1 MATNPIY
8 IVQLKRWVNRLRDD
22 KHPLTEQEWKNL
34 NEMLNMDEQIEAD
47 RRAADELS
55 MRQLQVLP
63 LDHPVHQQPEV
74 WRISNHLL
82 RDDLVF
88 ALRYRPVYER
98 LVEKRQTLVDKLEAQ
113 NALSPA
119 NLKELAVQRDWLE
132 NAKGLLDGLLNRV
145 FDRFDELNELEK
157 RVWKHRGERTWDNLP
172 HVGESSEDYYF
183 PEQPTSK
190 RVGYIEVI
198 QAKLTRLEI

>member
-8 IVQLKRWVNRLRDD
+8 TVQLKRWVNRLRED

-34 NEMLNMDEQIEAD
+34 NEMLSMDEQIEAE
-47 RRAADELS
+47 RRAADELIV
-55 MRQLQVLP
+55 RKLQVLP
-63 LDHPVHQQPEV
+63 LDHPIRQQPDL
-74 WRISNHLL
+74 RTILNHPI
-82 RDDLVF
+82 REDLVF

-132 NAKGLLDGLLNRV
+132 NAKGLLDGLLDRV
-145 FDRFDELNELEK
+145 FERFDGLNELEK
-157 RVWKHRGERTWDNLP
+157 RVWKHRGMRTLDNLP
-172 HVGESSEDYYF
+172 HVGESNEDYYF
-183 PEQPTSK
+183 PDEPTSK
-190 RVGYIEVI
+190 RLGYIEVI
-198 QAKLTRLEI
+198 HAKLSRLES

>member
-8 IVQLKRWVNRLRDD
+8 IVQLKRWVNRLRED

-47 RRAADELS
+47 RRGADELS
-55 MRQLQVLP
+55 VRQLQVLP

-74 WRISNHLL
+74 WRISNNLL

-98 LVEKRQTLVDKLEAQ
+98 LFEKRQTLVDKLEAQ

-119 NLKELAVQRDWLE
+119 DLKELAVQRDWLE

-145 FDRFDELNELEK
+145 FERFDGLNELEK
-157 RVWKHRGERTWDNLP
+157 RVWKHRGVRTWDNLP